1 MKGREEPRGRLLI
14 GVASGLMWGLGA
26 AILIQQAGLRSL
38 DPLLLYGLPTAS
50 VLTSWAW
57 ARRGSHRRGS
67 FTAALLALTIF
78 TISVSQA
85 LQLAP
90 ALAGSAAI
98 ECLIEVETLDGTVM
112 MLGPDQDPVVIDDV
126 STEVTVRVALPE
138 AEGVEGVAAEFWV
151 EVGGLRITVH
161 DDVLQGGEFEAAL
174 RPESDF
180 SPFATPGLY
189 RVGGT
194 AKGLCSTDGYLRIGG
209 SPFTNPIGQTATAAT
224 LLGLI
229 GTWYA
234 GRAPSRRRTADRS
247 EEPSETTDPVI
258 QAGALRPRR
267 LEARIF
273 DAADPAT
280 PLSGFV
286 AGAVH
291 RIEVTL
297 GSADPRI
304 ADPTEA
310 SPVTVVLSAPGVMA
324 TPSLTDLD
332 PRGPVPASFELA
344 LPPEARSIDARL
356 TAVSA
361 GRIAHTVRLPATVL
375 LEAGSPPSG
384 GVNVATVETTAL
396 PRPDV
401 AATPFD
407 GAYLVGGEH
416 GLVVSGDAASVIDF
430 DDVSLNETVERIR
443 RRLGEIVEQPGDF
456 GSLDAPGT
464 VELLTFLA
472 HHGKLMRD
480 ALVTDHLAEPLS
492 RARYIQVASSRADAY
507 FPFELAYDFAAPGEA
522 ATLCPEARSTLAS
535 GTLEMEC
542 PGRHD
547 ETVVCPCGF
556 WGISRVIERHSHQPG
571 ERLPS
576 GFVLRTSPEGG
587 RREIPLSPIILS
599 AASHRVD
606 AFETGTISLMGSEL
620 TRVSGRATT
629 PVEHWADWEADV
641 LAAPPSVA
649 LLLPHTV
656 HSEVLDVQ
664 GLEIGDDDRRWAGD
678 IDERLIPSDD
688 RPVIVVLLG
697 CDTAIGG
704 VAHERFPGLF
714 RRAGAEIVLGTIT
727 EVLGRHA
734 APVAVRLV
742 EDLYQAVGSEPVRF
756 GEVMVLLRRRLLTLG
771 FPMVLAL
778 ATFGDADWLLTK
790 DTSSQPEPRGGPQGD
805 GRAGGRRA
813 D

>member
-1 MKGREEPRGRLLI
+1 
-14 GVASGLMWGLGA
+14 MWGLGA

-38 DPLLLYGLPTAS
+38 DPLLLYGVPAVTVLAS
-50 VLTSWAW
+50 WGW
-57 ARRGSHRRGS
+57 ERRGSRRRRT
-67 FTAALLALTIF
+67 FLAALLTLTIP
-78 TISVSQA
+78 TITMSQA
-85 LQLAP
+85 LDLVP
-90 ALAGSAAI
+90 ALARSTEI
-98 ECLIEVETLDGTVM
+98 ECLIEVETPDGTVM
-112 MLGPDQDPVVIDDV
+112 VLGPDQDPIVIDDV
-126 STEVTVRVALPE
+126 STEVTVRVVLPE
-138 AEGVEGVAAEFWV
+138 AEGIAAEFWI
-151 EVGGLRITVH
+151 EVGGFRITVV
-161 DDVLQGGEFEAAL
+161 DGVLQGGELDATL

-180 SPFATPGLY
+180 SPFAAPGLY

-194 AKGLCSTDGYLRIGG
+194 AEDICSTDGYVRIGG
-209 SPFTNPIGQTATAAT
+209 SPFTNPIGQAATAAI

-234 GRAPSRRRTADRS
+234 GRAPSRRRPVDGP
-247 EEPSETTDPVI
+247 EEPPRPTDAAIP
-258 QAGALRPRR
+258 AGSLRPRR

-273 DAADPAT
+273 DAADPST

-297 GSADPRI
+297 GSADPPI

-332 PRGPVPASFELA
+332 PRDLVPAIFELV
-344 LPPEARSIDARL
+344 LPPDARSVAARL
-356 TAVSA
+356 TAVSG
-361 GRIAHTVRLPATVL
+361 GRIAHTVTLPAAVL
-375 LEAGSPPSG
+375 SEAGPPPSDG
-384 GVNVATVETTAL
+384 ANVATVETTAL

-407 GAYLVGGEH
+407 GAYLVGGQH
-416 GLVVSGDAASVIDF
+416 GLAVAADAASVIDF

-456 GSLDAPGT
+456 DSLDAPGT

-492 RARYIQVASSRADAY
+492 GAHYLQVVSSRADAY
-507 FPFELAYDFAAPGEA
+507 FPFELAYDFTAPGEE
-522 ATLCPEARSTLAS
+522 ATLCPEALSALATD
-535 GTLEMEC
+535 TLEIEC
-542 PGRHD
+542 PGHHD
-547 ETVVCPCGF
+547 ESVVCPCGF

-571 ERLPS
+571 DRLPG
-576 GFVLRTSPEGG
+576 GFVVRSSPEGD
-587 RREIPLSPIILS
+587 RREIPLSPIILA
-599 AASHRVD
+599 AASNRVD
-606 AFETGTISLMGSEL
+606 AFETGTISSLVSEL
-620 TRVSGRATT
+620 ARITGRAATS
-629 PVEHWADWEADV
+629 VETWADWEAEV
-641 LAAPPSVA
+641 VAAPPSVA

-656 HSEVLDVQ
+656 HSEILDVQ
-664 GLEIGDDDRRWAGD
+664 GLEIGAGDRRWAGD
-678 IDERLIPSDD
+678 IDPRLIPSDD

-697 CDTAIGG
+697 CDTATGG
-704 VAHERFPGLF
+704 VAYERFPGLF
-714 RRAGAEIVLGTIT
+714 RRAGAEIVLGTLT

-734 APVAVRLV
+734 APVAMRLV

-756 GEVMVLLRRRLLTLG
+756 GEVMVLLRRRLLALG

-778 ATFGDADWLLTK
+778 ATFGDADWLLKK
-790 DTSSQPEPRGGPQGD
+790 DTL
-805 GRAGGRRA
+805 
-813 D
+813 